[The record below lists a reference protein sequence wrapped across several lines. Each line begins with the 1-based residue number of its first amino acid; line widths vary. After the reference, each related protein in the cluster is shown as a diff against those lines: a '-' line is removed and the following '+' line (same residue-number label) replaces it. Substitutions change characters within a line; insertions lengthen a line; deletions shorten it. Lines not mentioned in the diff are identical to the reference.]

1 MKTLMQQLKLIED
14 RPLDFHEIQTI
25 LAGKCKNLHVKY
37 TDLEMLH
44 NNYTLHDIL
53 PRKINA
59 GLVLL
64 SAKLSGTVNRHWVS
78 FLRHGNGKIEFYDP
92 LALGVHTLSSYMND
106 NGFFARFVKSIK
118 AHPNTK
124 KHQKNSS
131 MIKTCGLHNACRMVG
146 FATQGLT
153 NSQYDHWIHSVN
165 MSPDLIVSCLTY
177 IGHLSM

>member
-1 MKTLMQQLKLIED
+1 MQQLKLIED

-64 SAKLSGTVNRHWVS
+64 SANLSGTVNRHWVS
-78 FLRHGNGKIEFYDP
+78 FLRHENGKIEFYDP

-106 NGFFARFVKSIK
+106 NNNFARFVKSIK
-118 AHPNTK
+118 ADPNTK
-124 KHQKNSS
+124 KHQKNAS
-131 MIKTCGLHNACRMVG
+131 MIKTCGLHNVCRMIG

-165 MSPDLIVSCLTY
+165 MSPDLVVSFMTY
-177 IGHLSM
+177 IGHISMN